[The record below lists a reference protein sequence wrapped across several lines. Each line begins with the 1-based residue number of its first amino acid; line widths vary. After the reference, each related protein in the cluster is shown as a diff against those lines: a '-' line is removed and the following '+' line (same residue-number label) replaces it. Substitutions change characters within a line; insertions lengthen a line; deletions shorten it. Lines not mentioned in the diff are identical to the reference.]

1 MTVRIA
7 DVADGSGYSAPLPPA
22 QHLVGDLDHGRVE
35 QSLVQPL
42 QVGANDLAADNPRLI
57 ETALRHYAS

>member
-1 MTVRIA
+1 
-7 DVADGSGYSAPLPPA
+7 
-22 QHLVGDLDHGRVE
+22 
-35 QSLVQPL
+35 VQPL